1 MAKFNKDTVRN
12 LIQLSRIDCSDEEQ
26 ESLLRD
32 LDKII
37 SYFEKLEEIDTNN
50 VPPCN
55 HVLEGMSNVMREDT
69 VGASMPRED
78 FLANAPS
85 QIGGMIRVPPV
96 IKSN

>member
-32 LDKII
+32 LEKII

-69 VGASMPRED
+69 VGKSMPREA

>member
-32 LDKII
+32 LEKII

-69 VGASMPRED
+69 VGKSMPREA

-85 QIGGMIRVPPV
+85 QIGDMIRVPPV